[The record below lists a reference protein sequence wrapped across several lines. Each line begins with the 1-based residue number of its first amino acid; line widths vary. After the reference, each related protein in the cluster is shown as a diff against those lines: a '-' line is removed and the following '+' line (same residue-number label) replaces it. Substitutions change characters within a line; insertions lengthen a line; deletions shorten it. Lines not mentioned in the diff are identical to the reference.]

1 MPSPDRIPVNPDMR
15 WNASTLTRTDAFAT
29 IAYRMIGVLCRTY
42 RYRLIQSEQW
52 IDLHRSGHT
61 VLLCM
66 WHQQFFPAFYYFSKH
81 QPPAISIMISQS
93 ADGDIA
99 SAIAAKAG
107 FAPVRGSS
115 SRGGMAALKTMIRSM
130 RKTRLAGHIV
140 DGPQGP
146 AGIIKPGIAAM
157 ARATGAAIV
166 PLYAWADRTWYA
178 RSWDRFMV
186 PKPFSRVTL
195 TFEAPIFWKDVDRQ
209 GLEDFRRDL
218 EERMQPH
225 LIEPK
230 LP

>member
-1 MPSPDRIPVNPDMR
+1 MR

-29 IAYRMIGVLCRTY
+29 IAYRVIGALCRTY
-42 RYRLIQSEQW
+42 RYSLIQSEQW
-52 IDLHRSGHT
+52 IDMHRSGQT

-81 QPPAISIMISQS
+81 QPPAISIIISQS

-115 SRGGMAALKTMIRSM
+115 SRGGMAALKSMIRSM
-130 RKTRLAGHIV
+130 RTTRLAGHIV

-146 AGIIKPGIAAM
+146 AGVVKPGIAAM

-166 PLYAWADRTWYA
+166 PLYASADRAWYA
-178 RSWDRFMV
+178 RSWDRFMI

-195 TFEAPIFWKDVDRQ
+195 TFEAPVFREISDGQ
-209 GLEDFRRDL
+209 GLEDIRGHL
-218 EERMQPH
+218 EDRMRPH
-225 LIEPK
+225 LVEPK
-230 LP
+230 FP